1 MQVTQMPYPN
11 SIPFSEIK
19 TMLEIVK
26 SGNIKA
32 SANSLA
38 YNAWIVQGYAQS
50 CVFGDPNMLLSKQD
64 AEDPNSVDPI
74 DVLEKLVA
82 TEDQLNVQL
91 SIPWDVLLKYATQMI
106 LAALQA
112 KLAA

>member
-1 MQVTQMPYPN
+1 MSYPS
-11 SIPFSEIK
+11 SIPFAEMK

-32 SANSLA
+32 STASLA

-50 CVFGDPNMLLSKQD
+50 CLFGEPNMLLSNQS
-64 AEDPNSVDPI
+64 AADPI

-82 TEDQLNVQL
+82 SEDQLDAQL
-91 SIPWDVLLKYATQMI
+91 SIPWDVVLKYATQLV

-112 KLAA
+112 KLSA

>member
-1 MQVTQMPYPN
+1 MSYPS
-11 SIPFSEIK
+11 SIPFAEMK
-19 TMLEIVK
+19 VMLEIVK

-32 SANSLA
+32 STAALA

-50 CVFGDPNMLLSKQD
+50 CLFGEPNMLLSRQSAD
-64 AEDPNSVDPI
+64 DPI

-82 TEDQLNVQL
+82 SEDQLDAQL
-91 SIPWDVLLKYATQMI
+91 SIPWDVVLKYAAQMV

-112 KLAA
+112 KLSA

>member
-1 MQVTQMPYPN
+1 MPYPN

-64 AEDPNSVDPI
+64 VADPVN
-74 DVLEKLVA
+74 VLEKLVA

-91 SIPWDVLLKYATQMI
+91 SVPWDVVLKYAAQMI